1 MTVEK
6 KLYLVLEVDNAL
18 YIVVGV
24 DVLAVRN
31 FADNVLV
38 GNDNFLNAVNDN
50 AHLLAALKFEDD
62 DTGPVV
68 VRDLF
73 HSEAFSDADNGDD
86 LTAEVDNALYVV
98 GYLRN
103 DCYLFNADDLVDEL
117 DLNAVCFFADGEEKD
132 LRSVS
137 GKGLFLIGVI
147 NFIAHFIHLP
157 LSYSG
162 LYQSSRRL
170 FIKCGPKCSI
180 RIRRGYL
187 QHRE

>member
-1 MTVEK
+1 MTVEE

-18 YIVVGV
+18 DIVVGV
-24 DVLAVRN
+24 DVPAVGN
-31 FADNVLV
+31 FADNILV

-50 AHLLAALKFEDD
+50 AHLLAALEFENNNA
-62 DTGPVV
+62 GSVV

-73 HSEAFSDADNGDD
+73 HSEALSDADNGDY
-86 LTAEVDNALYVV
+86 LTAEVDNALYVI

-117 DLNAVCFFADGEEKD
+117 DLNAVCFFADSEEKD

-137 GKGLFLIGVI
+137 GKGLFLIGGI

-170 FIKCGPKCSI
+170 FIKCG
-180 RIRRGYL
+180 
-187 QHRE
+187 